1 MENYQNY
8 NTEELIIIANNIL
21 DELNA
26 LLNKIDNDLLV
37 LEAFKKAA

>member
-8 NTEELIIIANNIL
+8 NTKELIIIANNML

-26 LLNKIDNDLLV
+26 LLDKIDDDLLE
-37 LEAFKKAA
+37 LKAFKKAA

>member
-26 LLNKIDNDLLV
+26 LLNKIDNDLLA